1 MASRMFQKARE
12 NIVVKKETKSR
23 NREVDAG
30 KQNRKSRQSI
40 ETRLNAVFSE
50 LTDEILET
58 LESYYD
64 KKKND

>member
-23 NREVDAG
+23 NRKVDAG
-30 KQNRKSRQSI
+30 KQNRKSKQSI
-40 ETRLNAVFSE
+40 ENRLNAVFSE